1 MFCDRKRP
9 MALFVHQRNQFL
21 DRQEVFPVKIYA
33 NAYSERKITY
43 SQFEQLP
50 EIDYSGEITGKKG
63 SVTCRD
69 IDFDKCLYQ
78 LKEEEMRRQTKA
90 KCTVPYTPNN
100 DNVCEDLDDIRIAQ
114 LIHMPPFEGHKTAGG
129 RISQSNFYATE
140 CPMNCKTLL
149 IHIGAKSEINQQ
161 NNMHHSGTR
170 NLTQKLH
177 ERETPNTAP
186 NFKASFSPF
195 VQKMEEEYL
204 YSAMNLLAESGN
216 DILIHIPV
224 SLLCKYV
231 IIDFANQI
239 TFIFIFQAVSLGFSS
254 DIPSFQ

>member
-1 MFCDRKRP
+1 MT
-9 MALFVHQRNQFL
+9 
-21 DRQEVFPVKIYA
+21 IYPNA
-33 NAYSERKITY
+33 NSERKITY

-50 EIDYSGEITGKKG
+50 EIDYTGEITGEKD
-63 SVTCRD
+63 SVTCKD
-69 IDFDKCLYQ
+69 IDFDNCLYQ
-78 LKEEEMRRQTKA
+78 RKEEEMRHQTEA

-114 LIHMPPFEGHKTAGG
+114 SIHMPPFQGHKTAGG
-129 RISQSNFYATE
+129 RSSQVNYATE

-149 IHIGAKSEINQQ
+149 IQIGARSEINQQ
-161 NNMHHSGTR
+161 SKINHSGTR
-170 NLTQKLH
+170 NLTQKL
-177 ERETPNTAP
+177 EEMKTPNTAP

-195 VQKMEEEYL
+195 VQKIEEKYL

-216 DILIHIPV
+216 DIAIHIPV
-224 SLLCKYV
+224 IILCKFV

-239 TFIFIFQAVSLGFSS
+239 TFVFIFQVVSLGYSS